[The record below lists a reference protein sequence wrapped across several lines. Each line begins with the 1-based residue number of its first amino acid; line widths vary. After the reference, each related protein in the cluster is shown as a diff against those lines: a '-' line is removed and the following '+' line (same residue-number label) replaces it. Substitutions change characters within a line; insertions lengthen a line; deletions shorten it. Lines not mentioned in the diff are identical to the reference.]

1 VEKQFGLMYI
11 HACLLCCKWDSV
23 TVMAS
28 ILSGEASSL
37 RVMRGSNAHMSLLL
51 VLHAGLW
58 HSVGTRLV
66 APHPASV

>member
-1 VEKQFGLMYI
+1 
-11 HACLLCCKWDSV
+11 
-23 TVMAS
+23 MAS